1 MTGTEAAEPADR
13 LREAAGV
20 LTTVDQYR
28 SGERAQLPLSMTDAQ
43 WDATAE
49 IPSDIR
55 TRLAAVFEAWARM
68 GGWDPDLLNRVG
80 GPETLALADAILAAV
95 AR

>member
-1 MTGTEAAEPADR
+1 MTAPAPADR
-13 LREAAGV
+13 LRAAAGV
-20 LTTVDQYR
+20 LTAVDQYR

-55 TRLAAVFEAWARM
+55 TGLAAVFEEWAWAAER
-68 GGWDPDLLNRVG
+68 DPDLIHRVG
-80 GPETLALADAILAAV
+80 GPETLALADAILAGV
-95 AR
+95 TP